1 MAGEELCKNDILI
14 TICNFNIVVI
24 FAYFNWWCQ
33 LASTIHKSYLVHMII
48 LFKMRKYLLHLHKF
62 YYVWRIIDFF
72 LQKAP
77 FSTLKGP
84 KLSKPSLLISFHL
97 KTKAPQIHKQNLTI
111 RFRDRKKKKRSTQM
125 VKVRMNTADVAAEV
139 KCLRR
144 LIGMRCSNVYDLSPK
159 VSLSLSLSL
168 SPLFHIP

>member
-1 MAGEELCKNDILI
+1 MLSLVHNKSMAGEKLFKNDILI

-33 LASTIHKSYLVHMII
+33 LVSTIHKSYLVHMII
-48 LFKMRKYLLHLHKF
+48 LFKMRKYLLHLNKF

-77 FSTLKGP
+77 FSTLNGP

-111 RFRDRKKKKRSTQM
+111 RFRDTEKRKKEEVQRWWRFAWTR
-125 VKVRMNTADVAAEV
+125 RMW
-139 KCLRR
+139 RR
-144 LIGMRCSNVYDLSPK
+144 RWSACEG
-159 VSLSLSLSL
+159 
-168 SPLFHIP
+168 